1 MNVEDVFEI
10 AFENAV
16 EKHGGSS
23 CEYISDCLERSG
35 YIATFHYFRNEDNK
49 SCVKFLLQNFNRD
62 DDFFDNPY
70 ATRKSK
76 DEKRQDTIDFL
87 KKEWAIGLPTS
98 YEDMNE
104 LDGMVGLSKYISNS
118 YLRNTEFDEIEYLFL
133 AVIRPLIDYVKTGLT
148 YLKDGKEFFSSYE
161 KTVGIFLNIY
171 FMSEGFKVIRQV
183 SDATSQHRRDFHVRI
198 KDTHSRLFNKLID
211 DTECKSIVVECKN
224 SNKVEQL
231 VIAVNQINR
240 YSNSARFGK
249 LGFIFVRSKGNPF
262 KLTDYVHSPCT
273 NLIFDDQD
281 ILNILNDIESAFN
294 RFKRHK
300 DKNTLGRELS
310 ACSDI
315 YDRYQEF
322 CEKSH

>member
-1 MNVEDVFEI
+1 MNVEDIFEI

-16 EKHGGSS
+16 DKHGGSS

-35 YIATFHYFRNEDNK
+35 FIATFHWFRNEDK
-49 SCVKFLLQNFNRD
+49 KTCVKFLLQNFNRD
-62 DDFFDNPY
+62 DGFFDNPY

-76 DEKRQDTIDFL
+76 DEKKQDTIDFL
-87 KKEWAIGLPTS
+87 KKEWAIGIPTS
-98 YEDMNE
+98 YEEMDE

-118 YLRNTEFDEIEYLFL
+118 YSRNTDPDEIEYLFI
-133 AVIRPLIDYVKTGLT
+133 AVINPLIDYVRASLAC
-148 YLKDGKEFFSSYE
+148 LKDGKEFFSDYE
-161 KTVGIFLNIY
+161 KIVGIFLNIY
-171 FMSEGFKVIRQV
+171 FVSEGFKVIRQV

-198 KDTHSRLFNKLID
+198 KDTDSRLFNKLID
-211 DTECKSIVVECKN
+211 DTGCKSIVVECKN

-231 VIAVNQINR
+231 VSAVNQINR

-262 KLTDYVHSPCT
+262 KLTDYVHSPCI
-273 NLIFDDQD
+273 NLVFDDQD
-281 ILNILNDIESAFN
+281 VLSILGDIESAFN

-300 DKNTLGRELS
+300 DKNTLGREVS